1 MHSVCYIMEETASG
15 KESHT
20 MKRNIRLLL
29 EYDGSRYQGWQRLG
43 KSSVS
48 TTIQGKLE
56 GVLSRMTGE
65 DIQVTGSGRTDAGV
79 HARGQVANF
88 HTDCTLSCREIR
100 DYLTAYLPQDIGVR
114 EVTEAKE
121 RFHSRLNA
129 TSKTYLYRL
138 GLPGYSHVFS
148 RKYIWLLPE
157 TPDISRMQKA
167 AALLE
172 GTHDFQGFSSA
183 KKTKKSTVRE
193 LYSVTVEQKG
203 PEIHILYQGNGF
215 LYNMV
220 RILTGTLV
228 ETGLGQREPE
238 QILAVF
244 SSRDR
249 ADAGMTAPPQ
259 GLCLMEV
266 TYD

>member
-1 MHSVCYIMEETASG
+1 
-15 KESHT
+15 

-172 GTHDFQGFSSA
+172 GTHDFQGFSSV

-203 PEIHILYQGNGF
+203 PDSHSLSGKRISLQYGADSHRHSGGNRPWPAGTGADFGCIF
-215 LYNMV
+215 LS
-220 RILTGTLV
+220 RPGRRRDDRPAS
-228 ETGLGQREPE
+228 G
-238 QILAVF
+238 AVPDG
-244 SSRDR
+244 SN
-249 ADAGMTAPPQ
+249 
-259 GLCLMEV
+259 L
-266 TYD
+266 